1 MDEIKKLRTE
11 NDFKDFYESKYYEV
25 IDNYY
30 DEIKKEHF
38 KEILKNIGI
47 LFIAIVLFFVL
58 SEVFNLPEKIGYYN
72 LITVIYLV
80 LAVYITITSIIEDK
94 KNLVS
99 EVRKKVMKDMLAFIV
114 SDDANNVVYDQKMQV
129 SKESFNKAEL
139 FNLELKDIRYKG
151 ANYARFKYNKNTIVF
166 SDIDIYLRIRK
177 NEDKM
182 FRKKKKTIFNG
193 IYVGASFNKKN
204 TNQLYLIPNNFKD
217 TFLQS
222 KIMHYIKFNGYN
234 VKLENL
240 EFSKKY
246 KVFCDDE
253 VQARYI
259 LSLSLMEKI
268 NNLDK
273 VFPTKKYIVFKQ
285 GRRFCICI
293 ENSTIE
299 KAMDNLFGLFRHK
312 RNEYKKLEK
321 LYKYLYDLINIYNI
335 LDLGNDLYVKHM
347 QKENAIPNTNKST
360 VAKTTNNIQPKVKKE
375 NPIERKLSKEEF
387 LDN

>member
-11 NDFKDFYESKYYEV
+11 KDFKEFYESKYYEV

-30 DEIKKEHF
+30 DEIKKEYF

-58 SEVFNLPEKIGYYN
+58 SEVFSLPEKIRYYN
-72 LITVIYLV
+72 LITIIYLA
-80 LAVYITITSIIEDK
+80 LAIYRTITSIIEDK

-114 SDDANNVVYDQKMQV
+114 SDDSNNVVYDQKMQV
-129 SKESFNKAEL
+129 SKESFNKSEL
-139 FNLELKDIRYKG
+139 FNLELKDIQYKG

-166 SDIDIYLRIRK
+166 SDIDIYIRIRK

-222 KIMHYIKFNGYN
+222 KIMHYIKFNGNN

-285 GRRFCICI
+285 GTRFCICI

-347 QKENAIPNTNKST
+347 QKEKALSNTNKAT
-360 VAKTTNNIQPKVKKE
+360 VTKTTNNIQQKE
-375 NPIERKLSKEEF
+375 KPIERKLNKEEF

>member
-1 MDEIKKLRTE
+1 MDEIKKLKTE
-11 NDFKDFYESKYYEV
+11 NDFKDLYESKYYEV

-58 SEVFNLPEKIGYYN
+58 SEVFSLPEKIGYYN

-139 FNLELKDIRYKG
+139 FNLELKNIRYKG

-321 LYKYLYDLINIYNI
+321 LYKYLYDLINIYNF

-347 QKENAIPNTNKST
+347 QKEKALPNTNKAT
-360 VAKTTNNIQPKVKKE
+360 VTKTTNNIQQKVKKE
-375 NPIERKLSKEEF
+375 KPIERKLSKEEF